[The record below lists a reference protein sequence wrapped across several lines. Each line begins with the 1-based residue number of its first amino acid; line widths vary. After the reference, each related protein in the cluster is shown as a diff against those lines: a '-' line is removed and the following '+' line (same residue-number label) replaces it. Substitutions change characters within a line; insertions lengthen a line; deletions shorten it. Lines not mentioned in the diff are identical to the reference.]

1 MKKRILVVL
10 SLFAGL
16 MFSCSNED
24 INIPP
29 SEEQALNEKV
39 LSIEDAR
46 VLLKDFIV
54 DVHTKSGI
62 STEIKGHKVKEFY
75 IDSKDVLPV
84 SAEIA
89 ATAIPDV
96 LRSYGLSAGSF
107 TAYSIEKCIQSLR
120 NGYPILFMVQS
131 SKGGHA
137 WICDAWKRH
146 IYDSATYYD
155 YLDMNWG
162 WSGMSNGFFS
172 INNPLSFPTDK
183 ATFNSDFEILINI
196 H

>member
-46 VLLKDFIV
+46 VLLKDFIA

-96 LRSYGLSAGSF
+96 LRPYGLSAGVLPPIVLKNAF
-107 TAYSIEKCIQSLR
+107 RAYEMDIQSYSWLR
-120 NGYPILFMVQS
+120 VLKVAM
-131 SKGGHA
+131 
-137 WICDAWKRH
+137 
-146 IYDSATYYD
+146 
-155 YLDMNWG
+155 L
-162 WSGMSNGFFS
+162 GFVTHGNDIS
-172 INNPLSFPTDK
+172 MTAL
-183 ATFNSDFEILINI
+183 LIMTT
-196 H
+196 